1 MATAQ
6 DGQDQLGPKCPA
18 PEVSVPEFDGDL
30 KIHLLPSGRNDMLI
44 RLENLA
50 DLFDGTPGDT
60 PMFNLKQYCLNLF
73 AANYGGQVQLDIK
86 ERTLSDN

>member
-1 MATAQ
+1 
-6 DGQDQLGPKCPA
+6 
-18 PEVSVPEFDGDL
+18 
-30 KIHLLPSGRNDMLI
+30 MLI